1 MLEIRLFGSPEVTV
15 DSSHVEVDTRKAI
28 AMLAY
33 LAIEHSAD
41 REALAALFWAD
52 SSPERARATLRRT
65 LSALRGGVG
74 TDVLRADRNR
84 VELVTGFRSDIDQFD
99 AVIEETG
106 NTITMPMRS
115 ANAASPL

>member
-52 SSPERARATLRRT
+52 SSPERARASLRRIPF
-65 LSALRGGVG
+65 LLCVAAWEPMSSEPIA
-74 TDVLRADRNR
+74 
-84 VELVTGFRSDIDQFD
+84 
-99 AVIEETG
+99 IEW
-106 NTITMPMRS
+106 NW
-115 ANAASPL
+115 